1 MSCQEL
7 ITSLPED
14 SDACMR
20 NEVTFTCTI
29 RGSSNLTSSI
39 IAWRSSEYIGK
50 GDALQFTSED
60 MAGTNSTSMING
72 NVTAILTNNTGIG
85 GAVRVPVL
93 VSKLRIVNA
102 DQNSMITCNSLTSGS
117 SASTEFDGSGIIINR
132 SVRVIAYWYALKVGN
147 TYGWCYKLLA
157 LLEATFL

>member
-1 MSCQEL
+1 M
-7 ITSLPED
+7 
-14 SDACMR
+14 
-20 NEVTFTCTI
+20 
-29 RGSSNLTSSI
+29 TSSI

-60 MAGTNSTSMING
+60 MAGANSTSMING

-102 DQNSMITCNSLTSGS
+102 DQNSKITCNSLTSGN
-117 SASTEFDGSGIIINR
+117 SASTEFDGSGIIINS
-132 SVRVIAYWYALKVGN
+132 SVHVIAYWYALKVGN
-147 TYGWCYKLLA
+147 TYG
-157 LLEATFL
+157 